1 MKIKV
6 NGNVISVISELPFD
20 VLETVGKTTVKD
32 ENGKILYACA
42 IRPISS
48 LSEVGAVFNFKTNE
62 GKAALNLISDCFDQ
76 AALAEEFVKTHQSAL
91 ENLMNFENTLVAA
104 VRDRYNARNALVGM
118 IEVE

>member
-6 NGNVISVISELPFD
+6 NGNVVTVISELPFD
-20 VLETVGKTTVKD
+20 TLEAVGKTTIKD

-42 IRPISS
+42 IGHLSS

-62 GKAALNLISDCFDQ
+62 GKAALNLVSDCFDQ
-76 AALAEEFVKTHQSAL
+76 ATLAEDFVKTHQSAL